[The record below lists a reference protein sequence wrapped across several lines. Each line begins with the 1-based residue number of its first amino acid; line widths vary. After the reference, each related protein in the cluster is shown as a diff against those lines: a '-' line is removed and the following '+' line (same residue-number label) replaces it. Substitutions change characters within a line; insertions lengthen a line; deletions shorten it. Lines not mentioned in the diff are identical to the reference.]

1 MAAAHHQPPAGGRGE
16 FAGELDALG
25 EWMRDLLAVASGAAA
40 AVPDAEARSLLQRAV
55 EEHGIRALQV
65 AAALDRLAE
74 AQALA
79 QGNVNPQLILATL
92 LRSVQREL
100 RVAPAPAGR

>member
-16 FAGELDALG
+16 FAAELDAFG
-25 EWMRDLLAVASGAAA
+25 EWLRDLLAVASGAAA

-55 EEHGIRALQV
+55 EQHGIRALKV
-65 AAALDRLAE
+65 AAALDHLAA
-74 AQALA
+74 AQELA

-92 LRSVQREL
+92 LRKVQQEL
-100 RVAPAPAGR
+100 RAAPAPTGR